1 LPAAFERLERT
12 PAEPRIESGSPAALL
27 LEWAGDI
34 RSIRTIS
41 AIQAL
46 HKRGMPLLRAKRS
59 IESMLANKRAF
70 VLVPRVES
78 LAALV
83 DELCLAG
90 VTAIS
95 PDSAQ
100 VDVKG
105 TRTGLGMT
113 QEQFALRFGLDLD
126 ALRNWEHGRRAPD
139 TATRSYLRAIGNDPA
154 AIEAAL
160 WGGSDLDNAT
170 SPTVT
175 AS

>member
-1 LPAAFERLERT
+1 
-12 PAEPRIESGSPAALL
+12 
-27 LEWAGDI
+27 
-34 RSIRTIS
+34 
-41 AIQAL
+41 
-46 HKRGMPLLRAKRS
+46 MPLLRAKRS
-59 IESMLANKRAF
+59 IESMLTNKRAF

-83 DELCLAG
+83 DELRLAG
-90 VTAIS
+90 VAAIS
-95 PDSAQ
+95 PDSAP

-105 TRTGLGMT
+105 TRTGLGLT

-160 WGGSDLDNAT
+160 WGGSDQDTGL

-175 AS
+175 AAGR